1 MLSNKYLHVAGASMF
16 LQHKLSRI
24 FFSAFAS
31 ILLVLFIVVYW
42 YSVPL
47 INKEVYRGELN
58 ASRLALNNVYDLANQ
73 MELSLTAYRQEAL
86 AGHQR
91 NLVTAIDLSV
101 SYIENTVN
109 EGLQQQL
116 SLADALTKAYQ
127 GLRNF
132 KYGKG
137 NYTWVAN
144 AQSKI
149 LSHPD
154 PKFHQLDASSLTDS
168 HGQLVIPTVI
178 KQVTTQGDGFYSYPW
193 QRLGEIGEGEK
204 LSYMRYL
211 PQWDIFVGTGVYID
225 DIEQE
230 VNVRRT
236 QAINELRQTIEQI
249 VIAKTG
255 YLFIFDQQ
263 GNMLIHPNSN
273 INDTNALA
281 LKDPLTNQSIL
292 QELIDVADTGR
303 ELVYQWDRPTDPN
316 NYSHDKLSLVRY
328 LEGSGWYIC
337 SSVYVDEL
345 QRSGEV
351 LSKRILTIGVSALL
365 LAIIFAF
372 VFSKWITRP
381 ISRLADVATKVS
393 KGDLTLTSEIYR
405 PDELGVLAVAFDDMV
420 EQLRTNIR
428 DLDSKVALRTD
439 ALAKTNSQLHQAMEQ
454 SLQAQQQL
462 HQAQRINA
470 VGQLAG
476 GLAHDFNNILTI
488 IIGNLV
494 VVQQRLD
501 TDPALNKRL
510 EPAIRA
516 ARRGSDITN
525 RLLAFSRRQSLSPK
539 SVDVNKLVVETVELL
554 ASSLPS
560 TTKLNTD
567 FSRTELALYIDDSL
581 LENCL
586 INLVLNAKDAMT
598 QGGEITIHV
607 CERLVTDQQE
617 NDHDDCVQQNCDQQN
632 CDQKNSE
639 QQNWDQIVTSGSY
652 VEFNIVDNG
661 SGFSPEAMTTA
672 FEPFYTTKPVGQ
684 GSGLGLSMVF
694 GFIKQSQGYIKL
706 GNKAEGGAVVSFLLP
721 LLEHCELMSD
731 SSCENKMPANID
743 FSDQLIL
750 LVEDN
755 DDVRAVV
762 RQQLRSFGFKVLEA
776 VDSDEAEQLILSVNG
791 IDAMV
796 SDISMP
802 GRKNG
807 FELANLLKNQ
817 LPRSKVVLM
826 SGYAYDEKMVHQDP
840 KMIILRKP
848 FMAAQLRAALE
859 KI

>member
-1 MLSNKYLHVAGASMF
+1 MKLLIKMEFGF

-24 FFSAFAS
+24 FFSAIAS

-47 INKEVYRGELN
+47 INKEVYHSELN

-73 MELSLTAYRQEAL
+73 MGLNLTAYRQEAL

-91 NLVTAIDLSV
+91 NLVTAIELTV
-101 SYIENTVN
+101 AYIDNIVAQGRQDNLTE
-109 EGLQQQL
+109 Q
-116 SLADALTKAYQ
+116 AALEKAYQ
-127 GLRNF
+127 GLRKF
-132 KYGKG
+132 KYGKE
-137 NYTWVAN
+137 NYIWIAN
-144 AQSKI
+144 AQAII

-154 PKFHQLDASSLTDS
+154 PQFHQLDASNLTDS
-168 HGQLVIPTVI
+168 QGDLVIPTVI
-178 KQVTTQGDGFYSYPW
+178 KQVLTEGDGFYRYPW
-193 QRLGEIGEGEK
+193 QRLGEQGEGEK

-211 PQWDIFVGTGVYID
+211 PQWNIFVGTGIYID

-230 VNVRRT
+230 VSLRRA

-263 GNMLIHPNSN
+263 GNMLIHPNAN
-273 INDTNALA
+273 INDTNALT

-292 QELIDVADTGR
+292 QELIDVADTEN
-303 ELVYQWDRPTDPN
+303 ELIYQWDRPTDPD
-316 NYSHDKLSLVRY
+316 NYSHNKLSLVRY
-328 LEGSGWYIC
+328 LEGLGWYIC

-351 LSKRILTIGVSALL
+351 LSQRILIIGLSALVF
-365 LAIIFAF
+365 AIVLAF

-381 ISRLADVATKVS
+381 ISRLAAVAKLVS
-393 KGDLTLTSEIYR
+393 QGDLTLTSGITR
-405 PDELGVLAVAFDDMV
+405 TDELGVLANAFDDMV
-420 EQLRTNIR
+420 GQLRTNIS
-428 DLDSKVALRTD
+428 DLDSKVAIRTQ
-439 ALAKTNSQLHQAMEQ
+439 ALAKTNSQLHQVLEQ

-488 IIGNLV
+488 IIGNLLLA
-494 VVQQRLD
+494 QQRFD
-501 TDPALNKRL
+501 IDPTVNKHL
-510 EPAIRA
+510 KPAIKA

-525 RLLAFSRRQSLSPK
+525 RLLAFSRRQSLCPK
-539 SVDVNKLVVETVELL
+539 SIEVNKLVAETVELL

-560 TTKLNTD
+560 TITLQTE
-567 FSRTELALYIDDSL
+567 FSREDLALYIDDSQL
-581 LENCL
+581 QNCL
-586 INLVLNAKDAMT
+586 INLVLNAKDAM
-598 QGGEITIHV
+598 GKAGEITIQIRQRQV
-607 CERLVTDQQE
+607 INQVDGDFQP
-617 NDHDDCVQQNCDQQN
+617 
-632 CDQKNSE
+632 
-639 QQNWDQIVTSGSY
+639 WDQNVIGGSY
-652 VEFNIVDNG
+652 VEFNILDNG
-661 SGFSPEAMTTA
+661 RGFSAEGIITA
-672 FEPFYTTKPVGQ
+672 FEPFFTSKPVGQ

-706 GNKAEGGAVVSFLLP
+706 GNRAEGGAIVSFLLP
-721 LLEHCELMSD
+721 LLASPLLLAD
-731 SSCENKMPANID
+731 SSNNQKPQIKAD

-762 RQQLRSFGFKVLEA
+762 REQLLSFGFNVIEA
-776 VDSDEAEQLILSVNG
+776 QDSDEAEQLIASVSG

-802 GRKNG
+802 GAKNG
-807 FELANLLKNQ
+807 FELANLIKQSSENT
-817 LPRSKVVLM
+817 RVVLM
-826 SGYAYDEKMVHQDP
+826 SGYAYDEKTNEQDP
-840 KMIILRKP
+840 KISILRKP
-848 FMAAQLRAALE
+848 FSGEELRAALE
-859 KI
+859 KQ